1 MDVTSPIR
9 RWSLI
14 LELRIMSLEHFYAI
28 TGELKM
34 RTGVFTS
41 RHNEVISVSQVS
53 GGQEDSRDGRGLVA
67 GPGQKA
73 LE

>member
-1 MDVTSPIR
+1 
-9 RWSLI
+9 
-14 LELRIMSLEHFYAI
+14 MSLEHFYAI